1 MSTLKVNTLEEATSG
16 GATFFTAK
24 AWLNFNGTGT
34 VAILADGNVSSLT
47 DRGTGVYT
55 ASLTTNTST
64 SNQTVS
70 GSAIGAA
77 NVSYNASGVGRD
89 SNVTKATS
97 NFGMYVAKNNGS
109 SAGPEF
115 DSADVSVV
123 VMA

>member
-1 MSTLKVNTLEEATSG
+1 MSTIKVDTLQTTG
-16 GATFFTAK
+16 GAGLYPAK
-24 AWLNFNGTGT
+24 SWVNFNGTGT

-55 ASLTTNTST
+55 AILTTSTST

-70 GSAIGAA
+70 GSAVGAA
-77 NVSYNASGVGRD
+77 GVSYNASGVGRD
-89 SNVTKATS
+89 STVTKSTS
-97 NFGMYVAKNNGS
+97 NFGIYVAKNNGS

-115 DSADVSVV
+115 DSPDASVV

>member
-1 MSTLKVNTLEEATSG
+1 MSTITVDTIQSTN
-16 GATFFTAK
+16 GAGQYTAK

-47 DRGTGVYT
+47 DRGTGLYT

-70 GSAIGAA
+70 GSAVGAA
-77 NVSYNASGVGRD
+77 GASYNASGVGRD
-89 SNVTKATS
+89 SDITKATS
-97 NFGMYVAKNNGS
+97 NFGMYVAKNNGTS
-109 SAGPEF
+109 GGPPF
-115 DSADVSVV
+115 DSPDASVV